1 MEDKKIVVAYDG
13 SSYSAKA
20 LDMAASLAK
29 TMSASVVL
37 VSVADMTRR
46 MNSDVGNIEMVEAV
60 FRREGAHALEL
71 GKKHAAELGV
81 PVADVL
87 LEGSPADEI
96 LKYAQAENACMIVV
110 GSRGRGGFQRLM
122 LGSTAQ
128 SLVTYSTI
136 PVLVV
141 K

>member
-60 FRREGAHALEL
+60 FRR
-71 GKKHAAELGV
+71 
-81 PVADVL
+81 
-87 LEGSPADEI
+87 
-96 LKYAQAENACMIVV
+96 
-110 GSRGRGGFQRLM
+110 
-122 LGSTAQ
+122 
-128 SLVTYSTI
+128 
-136 PVLVV
+136 
-141 K
+141 